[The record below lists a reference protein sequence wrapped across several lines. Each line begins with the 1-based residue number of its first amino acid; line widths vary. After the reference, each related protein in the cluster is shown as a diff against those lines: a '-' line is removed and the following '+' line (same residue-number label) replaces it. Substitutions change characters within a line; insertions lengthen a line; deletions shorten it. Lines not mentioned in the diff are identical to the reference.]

1 MTAPT
6 TDASVRQARQ
16 ALREG
21 DFAASVRLYARVLG
35 RPPTGPDTE
44 DADTLQARADYALAL
59 NGLARHTRAEVQLQ
73 HALEGQK
80 SLLGPDHPATLT
92 TMARLA
98 DNVGEQ
104 RRCAQAYEL
113 ARTAVNHAL
122 RAFGADHPA
131 ALTARLSLGRALSL
145 TRPYE
150 AEPVVR
156 AALRDIDRVLGPGH
170 CDSWSARHLLAGILR
185 TVGRLAEAE
194 TVAREV
200 IAVRQRHQGAEHPD
214 TLRAQADLA
223 LVLSAAGRTGQ
234 ARALMQTVV
243 DVSTA
248 ALGEEHPCTSRFRA
262 DREAV
267 AG

>member
-1 MTAPT
+1 MTAST
-6 TDASVRQARQ
+6 LDDTVRQAQR
-16 ALREG
+16 AYNAG
-21 DFAASVRLYARVLG
+21 DFTASVHLYAQVLG
-35 RPPTGPDTE
+35 RPPVGPDTE

-59 NGLARHTRAEVQLQ
+59 DGLARHTRGEVQLQ

-104 RRCAQAYEL
+104 RRCAQAYDL
-113 ARTAVNHAL
+113 ARTAVDRAL
-122 RAFGADHPA
+122 RALGADHPT

-156 AALRDIDRVLGPGH
+156 TALRDIDRVLGPEH
-170 CDSWSARHLLAGILR
+170 SQSWPARHLLAGILR
-185 TVGRLAEAE
+185 TMGKLTEAEAA
-194 TVAREV
+194 TRDV
-200 IAVRQRHQGAEHPD
+200 IALRRRHQGAAHPH

-223 LVLSAAGRTGQ
+223 LVLCAGGRTGQ
-234 ARALMQTVV
+234 ARALMQVV
-243 DVSTA
+243 LDVSTA
-248 ALGEEHPCTSRFRA
+248 ALGAEHPFTVRFRA
-262 DREAV
+262 EREEV
-267 AG
+267 AA

>member
-6 TDASVRQARQ
+6 TDDVVRQARR

-21 DFAASVRLYARVLG
+21 DFAASVRLYAQVLG
-35 RPPTGPDTE
+35 RPPVGPDTE

-59 NGLARHTRAEVQLQ
+59 QGLTRHTLGEVQLQ

-104 RRCAQAYEL
+104 RRSAQAYEL

-122 RAFGADHPA
+122 RALGADHPA

-170 CDSWSARHLLAGILR
+170 CDSWAARHLLAGILR
-185 TVGRLAEAE
+185 AAGRLAEAE
-194 TVAREV
+194 TAAREV
-200 IAVRQRHQGAEHPD
+200 IAVRRRHQGAEHPD

-223 LVLSAAGRTGQ
+223 LVLCAAGRTGQ
-234 ARALMQTVV
+234 ARALIQTVV
-243 DVSTA
+243 DVSTV
-248 ALGEEHPCTSRFRA
+248 ALGAEHPYTVRFRR

>member
-1 MTAPT
+1 MTAPPV
-6 TDASVRQARQ
+6 DDDLRQARR
-16 ALREG
+16 ALDDG
-21 DFAASVRLYARVLG
+21 DFATSARLYARALG

-59 NGLARHTRAEVQLQ
+59 NGLARYTRGEVQLQ

-80 SLLGPDHPATLT
+80 CLLGPDHPATLT

-98 DNVGEQ
+98 DNLGEQ
-104 RRCAQAYEL
+104 RRCAPAYEL
-113 ARTAVNHAL
+113 ARSAVTHAL
-122 RAFGADHPA
+122 RAFGADHA
-131 ALTARLSLGRALSL
+131 VALTARLSLGRALAL

-156 AALRDIDRVLGPGH
+156 AALRDLDRVLGPGH
-170 CDSWSARHLLAGILR
+170 RDSWSARHLLAVVLR
-185 TVGRLAEAE
+185 TAGRLAEAE
-194 TVAREV
+194 TVTRDV

-223 LVLSAAGRTGQ
+223 MVLSTAGRAGQ

-243 DVSTA
+243 DVSTGT
-248 ALGEEHPCTSRFRA
+248 LGAEHPYTSRFRA
-262 DREAV
+262 ELEAV